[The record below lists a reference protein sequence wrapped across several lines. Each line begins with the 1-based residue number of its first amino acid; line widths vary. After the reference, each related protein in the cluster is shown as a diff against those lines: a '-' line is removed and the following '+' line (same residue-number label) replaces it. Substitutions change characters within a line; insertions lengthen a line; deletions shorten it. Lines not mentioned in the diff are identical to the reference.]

1 MQLLKLFQ
9 NFMSNIRIIIEYTWI
24 QFDIY
29 AKFLFLSRDPA
40 GPKSQKIQL
49 DVFRPVLVAL

>member
-1 MQLLKLFQ
+1 
-9 NFMSNIRIIIEYTWI
+9 MSNIKIIIEYNWI

-29 AKFLFLSRDPA
+29 AKFLFLSRNPA